1 MAKVLMI
8 QGTAS
13 NAGKSILVAA
23 LCRIFKQ
30 DGLKVAPFKAQNMAL
45 NAFVTREGGEI
56 GRAQAVQAEAAGIEA
71 SVDMNPVLIKP
82 EADSRSQI
90 VVLGKATHS
99 ISAAKYY
106 QHTPYLLK
114 IIVASLER
122 LCSSY
127 DMVVIEGAGSPA
139 EINLKSREIVNMRV
153 AKIAQA
159 PVLLVG
165 DIDRGGVFA
174 SLVGTLELLDE
185 DERRYIKG
193 FILNKFRGDVK
204 LIKPAVDF
212 LEERTKKPVLGVIPY
227 FRDITIAQEDSVF
240 LDERAQQLSPADLDI
255 AIVRLPR
262 ISNYDDFDPLEED
275 GSRVRYITKASELGS
290 PDLIILPGTKSTYAD
305 LKYLWQSGIAEDI
318 IAKAKGGTAVVGIC
332 GGYQML
338 GKAIHDPDR
347 VDSGMGSA
355 LGLGLLDAVTT
366 FARQKSTTQV
376 KARVAANWGLLQE
389 TAGQEL
395 IGYEIH
401 MGRTQNRGDRS
412 AFRILETPE
421 GKVDYEDG
429 TLNAQGTVWGT
440 YIHGIFHNTGFRRG
454 LLNWLRRR
462 RGLPERWGEAGI
474 EKDREYDRLA
484 ELVRHSLD
492 MKRIYQIVEQ
502 GTSG

>member
-1 MAKVLMI
+1 MI

-13 NAGKSILVAA
+13 NVGKSIMVAA

-30 DGLKVAPFKAQNMAL
+30 DGFKVTPFKAQNMAL

-90 VVLGKATHS
+90 IVQGRVSKS
-99 ISAAKYY
+99 ISAAEYY
-106 QHTPYLLK
+106 EYTPELLK
-114 IIVASLER
+114 KIVSSLKR
-122 LCSSY
+122 LRSSY

-139 EINLKSREIVNMRV
+139 EINLKPREIVNMRV

-185 DERRYIKG
+185 DERGYIKG

-204 LIKPAVDF
+204 LIKPAIDF
-212 LEERTKKPVLGVIPY
+212 LEERTKKPVLGIVPY

-240 LDERAQQLSPADLDI
+240 LDERAQRLPATDLDI

-262 ISNYDDFDPLEED
+262 IANYDDFDPLEED
-275 GSRVRYITKASELGS
+275 GSQVRYITKAAELGS

-305 LKYLWQSGIAEDI
+305 LKYLRQSGIAEGI
-318 IAKAKGGTAVVGIC
+318 IQKAKGGTAVVGIC

-338 GKAIHDPDR
+338 GKAIHDPDG
-347 VDSGMGSA
+347 VESETGSA
-355 LGLGLLDAVTT
+355 LGLGLLDAETT

-376 KARVAANWGLLQE
+376 KAQVATNWEPFQE

-401 MGRTQNRGDRS
+401 MGRTQNIGDRS
-412 AFRILETPE
+412 AFHILETPE
-421 GKVDYEDG
+421 GKADYEDG

-462 RGLPERWGEAGI
+462 RGLPERWGGAGI
-474 EKDREYDRLA
+474 EKEKEYDRLA

-492 MKRIYQIVEQ
+492 MKRIYQIVDQ
-502 GTSG
+502 GITREI